1 MTQRDFSGW
10 SGQTGFGA
18 ESTYGDIAA
27 ATTTNF
33 GGKILTCGIQSDS
46 SVIKHRSKTSGRN
59 IGDQLPGRVKVSGP
73 VEISPQDGLFLEY
86 AFGAIVKGAKGDGT
100 ATPVHAVAGTDNVV
114 SGCNIE
120 EQASP
125 DMTLKLAASGTFY
138 QSSSL
143 KTTTAIATITIGAA
157 HATLDRVDVVS
168 IKDTAGTTSA
178 TVTAGT
184 AAASPVPD
192 WASVPTDELVVA
204 LVWVGATVTAI
215 NTTDVRQIFWATEA
229 NTLSSISV
237 EDSYINPEGTATDD
251 IVRVFTGCKVNE
263 FSYSVS
269 REQTEAIKFA
279 FNFIGKR
286 PYTYDGS
293 GRSASTIT
301 ESSAGFFLEWNTQ
314 LTVASGTS
322 YDLNDF
328 SFTMNNNLK
337 ARGTDG
343 RFISKLVEG
352 TRMYTSSA
360 KIDLLDKEE
369 VEREY
374 GASDATTPGTTIGTF
389 AIKHALIKPEY
400 ERMEFLFSNCTYN
413 KTPTSDPLEDLIQ
426 QDLDINIKS
435 CEVMIVDAS
444 ETY

>member
-10 SGQTGFGA
+10 SSQTGYEE
-18 ESTYGDIAA
+18 ESEYGTEVGSAMSD
-27 ATTTNF
+27 F

-46 SVIKHRSKTSGRN
+46 TVIKHRSKTSGRN

-73 VEISPQDGLFLEY
+73 IEISPQDGHFLQY
-86 AFGAIVKGAKGDGT
+86 AFGEIVKGAKGDGS
-100 ATPVHAVAGTDNVV
+100 ATPVHAVTETDCVV
-114 SGCNIE
+114 SGCNLT
-120 EQASP
+120 EQDTP
-125 DMTLKLAASGTFY
+125 DMTLKLAADGTFY

-143 KTTTAIATITIGAA
+143 KTTTAVNDITIGAA
-157 HATLDRVDVVS
+157 HASLDRVDIVS

-192 WASVPTDELVVA
+192 WASVPTDELA
-204 LVWVGATVTAI
+204 ITLVWVGAGVTEI
-215 NTTDVRQIFWATEA
+215 NTTDVRQIFWIKEA
-229 NTLSSISV
+229 NTLNSMTI
-237 EDSYINPEGTATDD
+237 EDSYIDPAGNTNDD
-251 IVRVFTGCKVNE
+251 VVRVFNGCKVDQ

-279 FNFIGKR
+279 FQFIGKK
-286 PYTYDGS
+286 PWTYYGTD
-293 GRSASTIT
+293 RSASTIT
-301 ESSAGFFLEWNTQ
+301 ESSAGFFLEWNT
-314 LTVASGTS
+314 TISIAGGTD

-328 SFTMNNNLK
+328 SFTLNNNLK

-343 RFISKLVEG
+343 RYISKLVEG
-352 TRMYTSSA
+352 TRTYTATA

-374 GASDATTPGTTIGTF
+374 GASDAQSPQDTIGTF
-389 AIKHALIKPEY
+389 TIVHTMKKPDY
-400 ERMEFLFSNCTYN
+400 ELLQFTFSDCTYN
-413 KTPTSDPLEDLIQ
+413 KTPTSDPLEDLVQ

-435 CEVMIVDAS
+435 CEVMMVDAT

>member
-1 MTQRDFSGW
+1 M
-10 SGQTGFGA
+10 
-18 ESTYGDIAA
+18 AA

-33 GGKILTCGIQSDS
+33 GGKILTCGVQSES
-46 SVIKHRSKTSGRN
+46 PVIKHRSKTSGRN

-86 AFGAIVKGAKGDGT
+86 AFGAIVKGAKGNST
-100 ATPVHAVAGTDNVV
+100 TTPVHAVAGTDCVV
-114 SGCNIE
+114 TGCNIE
-120 EQASP
+120 EQAAP
-125 DMTLKLAASGTFY
+125 NMTLKLAAGGTFY

-143 KTTTAIATITIGAA
+143 KTTTAVATITIGAA
-157 HATLDRVDVVS
+157 HATLDRIDIVS
-168 IKDTAGTTSA
+168 IKDTAAVTSA

-184 AAASPVPD
+184 AAASPVPK
-192 WASVPTDELVVA
+192 WESVPVDELIVA
-204 LVWVGATVTAI
+204 LVWVEHAATI
-215 NTTDVRQIFWATEA
+215 IYDEDVRHLFWATEA
-229 NTLSSISV
+229 NILDSISI
-237 EDSYINPEGTATDD
+237 EDSYVNPEGTDADD

-263 FSYSVS
+263 FSYGVS
-269 REQTEAIKFA
+269 REQTEPVKFV

-293 GRSASTIT
+293 GRAVSTVT

-314 LTVASGTS
+314 LTVASGTD

-337 ARGTDG
+337 AKGTDG

-352 TRMYTSSA
+352 TRMYTASA

-389 AIKHALIKPEY
+389 AIKHKLMKPEA
-400 ERMEFLFSNCTYN
+400 EWMEFLFSNCTYN

-435 CEVMIVDAS
+435 CEVLMIDAA